1 MLSPPRRIIMASGKP
16 AIEFAAECAEADIP
30 RLAEKIAAR
39 LGMTITQH
47 IKGADVLMWLATLGD
62 QQWCISWDIW
72 VCDLIV
78 MPWDDPPATPTASDS
93 AIDGLL
99 ERWSSAP

>member
-1 MLSPPRRIIMASGKP
+1 MLSPRRIVMANGKP
-16 AIEFAAECAEADIP
+16 AIEFAAECAAAEVP
-30 RLAEKIAAR
+30 RLAGEIAAR
-39 LGMTITQH
+39 LGMTVTQH

-72 VCDLIV
+72 VCDLTV
-78 MPWDDPPATPTASDS
+78 MPWGDPPTTPDS

-99 ERWSSAP
+99 ERWSGSEGAA